1 MLNKVAVQPLT
12 MCSRFGLLAL
22 VASCGAF
29 APVGRVAAPRCAP
42 LAAGVVT
49 PGNFKNGLTIEYQD
63 GVWKVMSFQQSKT
76 ARQAAVV
83 RTKLKNLVTGATVE
97 DTFRMTESFQ
107 QAQVESNEAVFSY
120 EDGDEIV
127 FMDSVEFDEIRV
139 QKEDIASC
147 DLLKDGMTVGIV
159 KWGEVIVDI
168 NLPSSDTYEVTY
180 TEPGLKKAA
189 SSGQSKAATLET
201 GAEIQVPLFV
211 EIGDT
216 IKVKC
221 AEREYMERVKA

>member
-1 MLNKVAVQPLT
+1 MAW
-12 MCSRFGLLAL
+12 SRFGLLAL

-120 EDGDEIV
+120 EDV
-127 FMDSVEFDEIRV
+127 DEIRV
-139 QKEDIASC
+139 QKEAIASC
-147 DLLKDGMTVGIV
+147 DLLKDGMTVSIV
-159 KWGEVIVDI
+159 KWGEVVVDI

-221 AEREYMERVKA
+221 AEREYM

>member
-1 MLNKVAVQPLT
+1 MPWAQAHETSAPQKARSDDELGRPTGAPSKLRVPIDSST
-12 MCSRFGLLAL
+12 LLA
-22 VASCGAF
+22 SSG
-29 APVGRVAAPRCAP
+29 
-42 LAAGVVT
+42 
-49 PGNFKNGLTIEYQD
+49 D
-63 GVWKVMSFQQSKT
+63 S
-76 ARQAAVV
+76 
-83 RTKLKNLVTGATVE
+83 TGATVE

-211 EIGDT
+211 EIGDVV
-216 IKVKC
+216 KVKC
-221 AEREYMERVKA
+221 AEREFIERAKK

>member
-1 MLNKVAVQPLT
+1 MAW
-12 MCSRFGLLAL
+12 SRFGLLAL

-120 EDGDEIV
+120 EDGDEFV
-127 FMDSVEFDEIRV
+127 EIRV

-147 DLLKDGMTVGIV
+147 DLLKDGMTVSIV
-159 KWGEVIVDI
+159 KWGEVVVDI

-201 GAEIQVPLFV
+201 GAEIQVPLETGA
-211 EIGDT
+211 EIQ
-216 IKVKC
+216 
-221 AEREYMERVKA
+221 